1 MEGVSSEAASLAG
14 LLRLGKLIYLY
25 DNNHIS
31 IEGSTDLAFTED
43 ACARFRAYG
52 WHVLE
57 LRDGNDLDAVEAAI
71 RLAQAETERPSL
83 ISVRNHIG
91 YGSPLQDT
99 ASVHGEAL
107 GAENVK
113 STKEQLGWPL
123 KPDFYVPEEALAHFR
138 QAIDRGREKE
148 AEWND
153 RLDQYRRRFAKEA
166 EELEVMI
173 DGELPK
179 NWDTDLP
186 VFKPEAKTMA
196 TRDASGKAMNA
207 IAAKVKGFI
216 GGSADLAPSTKTTLT
231 GYGDIGLAGTSGRNL
246 HFGVRE
252 HAMGTM
258 VNGLAL
264 HGGLIPYGATF
275 LIFSDYMRA
284 SLRLAALMNSHSTF
298 VFTHDSVGL
307 GEDGPTHQPV
317 EHLMSLRAMPNMTLI
332 RPADANETVEAWRL
346 TIQRHGPVS
355 LALTRQ
361 KVPILDPERYP
372 IREGVARG
380 AYVLEDAPGG
390 RPQIVLIASGSEVQ
404 LALKAK
410 EELGKRNI
418 QARVVSMPSWEL
430 FEEQPA
436 EYRRQV
442 LPAEVPKLA
451 IEAGATLGWCRYV
464 GEHGGVVGLDRFG
477 ASSPGDVALE
487 KLGFNV
493 ENVVRHALELMR

>member
-1 MEGVSSEAASLAG
+1 
-14 LLRLGKLIYLY
+14 
-25 DNNHIS
+25 
-31 IEGSTDLAFTED
+31 
-43 ACARFRAYG
+43 
-52 WHVLE
+52 
-57 LRDGNDLDAVEAAI
+57 
-71 RLAQAETERPSL
+71 
-83 ISVRNHIG
+83 
-91 YGSPLQDT
+91 
-99 ASVHGEAL
+99 
-107 GAENVK
+107 
-113 STKEQLGWPL
+113 
-123 KPDFYVPEEALAHFR
+123 
-138 QAIDRGREKE
+138 
-148 AEWND
+148 
-153 RLDQYRRRFAKEA
+153 
-166 EELEVMI
+166 
-173 DGELPK
+173 
-179 NWDTDLP
+179 
-186 VFKPEAKTMA
+186 
-196 TRDASGKAMNA
+196 
-207 IAAKVKGFI
+207 
-216 GGSADLAPSTKTTLT
+216 
-231 GYGDIGLAGTSGRNL
+231 
-246 HFGVRE
+246 
-252 HAMGTM
+252 
-258 VNGLAL
+258 
-264 HGGLIPYGATF
+264 
-275 LIFSDYMRA
+275 
-284 SLRLAALMNSHSTF
+284 MNSHSTF

-380 AYVLEDAPGG
+380 AYVLEDASGG